1 MLKKTASLQT
11 IVNTTTQSSMQHDDK
26 YAFYRS
32 IGSPKFIVAPMV
44 DQSELPYR
52 MLTRNYGAQLCYTPM
67 LHSRMF
73 AEGEGYRREFFKAH
87 PDDRPLVV

>member
-1 MLKKTASLQT
+1 MNTINTSTSLGSQIET
-11 IVNTTTQSSMQHDDK
+11 NSDK

-52 MLTRNYGAQLCYTPM
+52 MLTRKY
-67 LHSRMF
+67 
-73 AEGEGYRREFFKAH
+73 KA
-87 PDDRPLVV
+87 